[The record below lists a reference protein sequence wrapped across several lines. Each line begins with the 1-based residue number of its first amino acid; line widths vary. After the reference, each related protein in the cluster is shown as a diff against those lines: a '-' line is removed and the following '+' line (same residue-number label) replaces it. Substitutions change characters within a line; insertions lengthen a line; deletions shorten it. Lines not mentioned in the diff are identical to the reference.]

1 VAAAAPAGLAHGC
14 IKAAAARRVRFA
26 EVAYLRAP
34 RKGEPGAH
42 EERSVV
48 FLVDA
53 SAAAAPDAAAA
64 AALAGA
70 RGAAAAEAAAK
81 AALAAAEAEARAH
94 GISHR
99 RGEPQPVSQRGAGS
113 ALPHATRDPVR
124 LRRRCALLRT
134 PASAQVAA
142 AEAAAAA
149 AAAAAEAPD
158 TTAAAAPAAG
168 GAEDLA
174 AEPGA
179 MTVAALQEALAA
191 RGLDTKWTPLRGKK
205 ELVDRLQARL
215 KLGLG

>member
-1 VAAAAPAGLAHGC
+1 MQGPDSGRAVVITCAGASVGVRVLRVAAAGRRQASRSPGSAYICARSAAVAAAAPAGLAHGC

-81 AALAAAEAEARAH
+81 AALAAAEAEARA
-94 GISHR
+94 
-99 RGEPQPVSQRGAGS
+99 PPAPAGRN
-113 ALPHATRDPVR
+113 AARHVARAWR
-124 LRRRCALLRT
+124 
-134 PASAQVAA
+134 AA
-142 AEAAAAA
+142 ARDAA
-149 AAAAAEAPD
+149 
-158 TTAAAAPAAG
+158 
-168 GAEDLA
+168 
-174 AEPGA
+174 
-179 MTVAALQEALAA
+179 
-191 RGLDTKWTPLRGKK
+191 
-205 ELVDRLQARL
+205 
-215 KLGLG
+215 